1 MIVGVVV
8 GGTFLF
14 LVLGYVIY
22 KLTSGNERSR
32 VDPQYKLAII
42 RKNIVRSLVWK
53 SDWGRI
59 NESL

>member
-1 MIVGVVV
+1 MIVGIVV

-42 RKNIVRSLVWK
+42 KMNIVRSLVWK

>member
-1 MIVGVVV
+1 MIVGIVI
-8 GGTFLF
+8 GGTFIF

-32 VDPQYKLAII
+32 VNPQHKLAIM
-42 RKNIVRSLVWK
+42 RMNIVRSLVWK

-59 NESL
+59 N